1 MAILVGI
8 DLGTTNSACAIYKN
22 KQLQYINF
30 DGSEILPSCLYEDGK
45 VLLIGKKAKS
55 RGLLH
60 PENYVASAKRYM
72 DDRNYHFNVN
82 GKSYSP
88 EDVATEVLKR
98 IYNEVK
104 ELTGESDIKA
114 VITIPAIF
122 RDYAIE
128 ATIRAG
134 RRAGFMDVKTLKEP
148 VSSVI
153 ANGIEKKAD
162 GNYMVIDLGG
172 GTADISIVTVKGND
186 YYTASVGGDD
196 KLGGDDF
203 TNVIVKMIEDEILNE
218 ERYGHLD
225 ISYDNIDQNPLLQSI
240 FPSNEKYRQM
250 KQKILNAAE
259 KAKQALSYESQIII
273 DLPDIYQ
280 INGETIS
287 LSMAIDRADFEKN
300 ANLLFTRF
308 QETIEDA
315 LRSVKK
321 EEDIDK
327 SDIDRIVFAGGSM
340 NLPKAKEI
348 IKKMFTQEPLDKD
361 LDKIVAAGA
370 AIWANVAFKG
380 IDPDPVPKEVDINL
394 TNKLPYSLGV
404 EIVDG
409 SLSPIIE
416 QGTKYPPTVKKT
428 GHYTTTEDNQTAIS
442 FDVYEGNQLS
452 NAKDPENKKIYHFRI
467 SGLKPKPARKAKVDV
482 TFTLNEEGMLYIHA
496 EDLDGVAPSY
506 DNRDNPVN
514 WNVER
519 KQNKK

>member
-1 MAILVGI
+1 MSILVGI
-8 DLGTTNSACAIYKN
+8 DLGTTNSACAIYEN

-30 DGSEILPSCLYEDGK
+30 DGSEILPSCLYEDDK

-72 DDRNYHFNVN
+72 DDRNYRFNVN
-82 GKSYSP
+82 GKTYSP

-98 IYNEVK
+98 IYNEIK
-104 ELTGESDIKA
+104 EQTGESDISA

-134 RRAGFMDVKTLKEP
+134 RRAGFKDVKTLKEP
-148 VSSVI
+148 ISSVI
-153 ANGIEKKAD
+153 ANGIEEKAD

-172 GTADISIVTVKGND
+172 GTTDISIVTVKGND

-225 ISYDNIDQNPLLQSI
+225 VSYDSIAQNPLLQSI

-259 KAKQALSYESQIII
+259 KAKQALSYESQTVI
-273 DLPDIYQ
+273 DLPDIYK
-280 INGETIS
+280 INGDTIS
-287 LSMAIDRADFEKN
+287 LSMTITRSDFEKS
-300 ANLLFTRF
+300 ASRLFNRF

-315 LRSVKK
+315 LKSVKR
-321 EEDIDK
+321 EENIDK
-327 SDIDRIVFAGGSM
+327 KDINRIVFAGGSM

-370 AIWANVAFKG
+370 AIWAVVAFDKNKKG
-380 IDPDPVPKEVDINL
+380 TGTKEVDINL
-394 TNKLPYSLGV
+394 KNKLPYNLGV
-404 EIVDG
+404 DLFDG
-409 SLSPIIE
+409 SFSPIIE
-416 QGTKYPPTVKKT
+416 QGTTYPPEVKKT
-428 GHYTTTEDNQTAIS
+428 RPYTTIRDDQTTIV
-442 FDVYEGNQLS
+442 FNVYEGNELS
-452 NAKDPENKKIYHFRI
+452 NAKDPANKKIYHFEI
-467 SGLKPKPARKAKVDV
+467 SGLRPMPAGKAKVDV

-496 EDLDGVAPSY
+496 EDLDGVAPPY

-514 WNVER
+514 WNAER
-519 KQNKK
+519 KTK